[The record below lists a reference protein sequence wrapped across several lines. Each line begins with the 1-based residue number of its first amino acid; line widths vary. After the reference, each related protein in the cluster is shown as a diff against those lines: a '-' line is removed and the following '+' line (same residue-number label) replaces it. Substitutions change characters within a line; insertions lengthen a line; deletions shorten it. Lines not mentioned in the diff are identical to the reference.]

1 MEDNY
6 EAIRRLAEAT
16 NQMDGSYYLIARNL
30 GINENTLAVL
40 YALDDGKTH
49 TQSQIAE
56 DWLIPKTT
64 VNTIVKELVQIN
76 CVCYTA
82 GNNAREK
89 AICLTET
96 GKKYAYECLKKVYN
110 AEQLAL
116 SETLQKYP
124 VEFIE
129 AFEYFS
135 DRLRL
140 ACKKEFQNTN

>member
-56 DWLIPKTT
+56 D
-64 VNTIVKELVQIN
+64 
-76 CVCYTA
+76 
-82 GNNAREK
+82 
-89 AICLTET
+89 
-96 GKKYAYECLKKVYN
+96 
-110 AEQLAL
+110 
-116 SETLQKYP
+116 
-124 VEFIE
+124 
-129 AFEYFS
+129 
-135 DRLRL
+135 
-140 ACKKEFQNTN
+140 